1 MIYYTSTDLPVAE
14 KLAKAFEA
22 KYPGIAVR
30 VERTGAERVFQ
41 RIGQEYSS
49 NIHAVDVVNS
59 SDAAHFIVWKRD
71 GILAPYV
78 PEEVAKFY
86 PAEHRDPDGQF
97 ASFRVWL
104 SIIAYNTNLVKAE
117 DAPKSFADLL
127 DPKWKGKI
135 VKAHPGY
142 SGTIMT
148 ATYQMQRDLGWSF
161 FEQLAKQNIMQ
172 VQSSADP
179 PKKLDLGERAV
190 MADGNEYNIFQ
201 MKEAG
206 RPVEPVY
213 ATEGSPLI
221 IGPNGIFKDAPQ
233 SERGKAVP
241 VVQPQPRGPAAH
253 HRCRRPA
260 LGACADG
267 REGGAQAAQGHQDH
281 EGRRRGGRERE
292 RIRSR
297 RATPRSSA
305 SDPNDLRT
313 AQNFRRRN
321 ACRKDRRA
329 ASRARLPAATTRKCE
344 DLLIDVVGLCVT
356 ARNEDYVRSALAGCD
371 DDGPCT
377 AIGHART
384 LTAAGAAFVN
394 GTAAHGEDFDDT
406 FEGGPVHAGA
416 VIVPAVLAAC
426 ERHNPDGRMALIG
439 IAVGTEVLCRLSLV
453 VPKAVHKA
461 GFHPT
466 AVFGAMGAAA
476 GVGAALGLNARQI
489 VDALGIAGSMAGGI
503 IEYLAEGAWTKRLHA
518 GWAAQS
524 GIRAALLARGGFVG
538 PRTVFEGVHGLFH
551 GFAHTTEGDYD
562 ALTGDFGTR
571 WVTDTL
577 AFKPYPCGT
586 MAQPYID
593 CARRLAARG
602 IKPEDV
608 AEIVCEV
615 AEGTVHR
622 LWEPLADKQRPRNGY
637 AAKFAV
643 PYLLATGF
651 VHGGVGLGAF
661 TESAIRDPRVLALAA
676 KVKFVIDPDNPY
688 PNNYTGHIRA
698 TLKDGSVIEERQ
710 PYLRGGAQEPLTRQ
724 DVTDKFALNAQH
736 GGWSKAQS
744 DAALKLMAGLYRDKI
759 DLSSLRG

>member
-1 MIYYTSTDLPVAE
+1 MTSELPKISVAQTLAE
-14 KLAKAFEA
+14 KIVTLK
-22 KYPGIAVR
+22 PG
-30 VERTGAERVFQ
+30 T
-41 RIGQEYSS
+41 
-49 NIHAVDVVNS
+49 
-59 SDAAHFIVWKRD
+59 
-71 GILAPYV
+71 
-78 PEEVAKFY
+78 
-86 PAEHRDPDGQF
+86 
-97 ASFRVWL
+97 
-104 SIIAYNTNLVKAE
+104 
-117 DAPKSFADLL
+117 
-127 DPKWKGKI
+127 
-135 VKAHPGY
+135 
-142 SGTIMT
+142 
-148 ATYQMQRDLGWSF
+148 
-161 FEQLAKQNIMQ
+161 
-172 VQSSADP
+172 
-179 PKKLDLGERAV
+179 
-190 MADGNEYNIFQ
+190 
-201 MKEAG
+201 
-206 RPVEPVY
+206 
-213 ATEGSPLI
+213 
-221 IGPNGIFKDAPQ
+221 
-233 SERGKAVP
+233 
-241 VVQPQPRGPAAH
+241 
-253 HRCRRPA
+253 
-260 LGACADG
+260 
-267 REGGAQAAQGHQDH
+267 
-281 EGRRRGGRERE
+281 
-292 RIRSR
+292 
-297 RATPRSSA
+297 
-305 SDPNDLRT
+305 
-313 AQNFRRRN
+313 
-321 ACRKDRRA
+321 
-329 ASRARLPAATTRKCE
+329 LPAATTRKCE

-356 ARNEDYVRSALAGCD
+356 ARNQDYIESALAGCD

-377 AIGHART
+377 VIGHTRT
-384 LTAAGAAFVN
+384 LSASGAAFVN

-416 VIVPAVLAAC
+416 VVVPAVLAAC

-466 AVFGAMGAAA
+466 AIFGAMGAAA
-476 GVGAALGLNARQI
+476 GVGAALGLNAKQI

-524 GIRAALLARGGFVG
+524 GIRAALLARAGFVG

-551 GFAHTTEGDYD
+551 GFAHTTKGDYD

-602 IKPEDV
+602 VKPEDI

-622 LWEPLADKQRPRNGY
+622 LWEPLADKQKPRNGY

-661 TESAIRDPRVLALAA
+661 TEAAISDARVLALAA

-698 TLKDGSVIEERQ
+698 TMKDGSVIEERQ
-710 PYLRGGAQEPLTRQ
+710 PYLRGGAQEPLTQQ

-736 GGWSKAQS
+736 GGWTGPQS
-744 DAALKLMAGLYRDKI
+744 AAALKLLAGLYEQRI
-759 DLSSLRG
+759 DLSLLRN